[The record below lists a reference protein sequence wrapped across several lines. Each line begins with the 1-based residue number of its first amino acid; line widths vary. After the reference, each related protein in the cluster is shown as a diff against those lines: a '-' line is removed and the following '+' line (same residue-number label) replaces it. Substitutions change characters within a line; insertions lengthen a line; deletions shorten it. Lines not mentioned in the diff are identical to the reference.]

1 MFKPTM
7 AAVIGLVC
15 VAAAAAEMGV
25 FGNARDKGIT
35 AGRGSLQG
43 QGPLA
48 APPEGDGRFF
58 AQVPGSDAAYGWRYP
73 YAFPLEPS
81 LKEYREGPE
90 PAIRFGSG
98 R

>member
-25 FGNARDKGIT
+25 FGNARDKGVT
-35 AGRGSLQG
+35 AGHASLEDQG
-43 QGPLA
+43 LQA
-48 APPEGDGRFF
+48 APPEGDRQFF

>member
-35 AGRGSLQG
+35 AGRGSLEG
-43 QGPLA
+43 RGPLA
-48 APPEGDGRFF
+48 APPEGDRGFL